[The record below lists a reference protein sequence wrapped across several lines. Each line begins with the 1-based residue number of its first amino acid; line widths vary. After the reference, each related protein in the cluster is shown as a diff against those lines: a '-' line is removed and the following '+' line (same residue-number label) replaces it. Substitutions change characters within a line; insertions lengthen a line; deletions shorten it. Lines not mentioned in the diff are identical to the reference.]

1 MMMTMLYTS
10 CRAFNNNLYLVNIYF
25 IGSLEVG
32 TYILILKYVNNMW
45 GEIGYTSVYLIV
57 VVVVSGLQAV

>member
-10 CRAFNNNLYLVNIYF
+10 CRVFNNNLYLVNIYF